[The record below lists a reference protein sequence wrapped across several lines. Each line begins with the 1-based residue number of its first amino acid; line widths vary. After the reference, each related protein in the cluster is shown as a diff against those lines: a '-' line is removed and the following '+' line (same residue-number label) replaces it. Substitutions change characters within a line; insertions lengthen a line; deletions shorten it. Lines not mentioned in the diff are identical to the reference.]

1 LPAAALQFP
10 LAHPAV
16 ASVVT
21 GMRNAEEVAQNIAH
35 CRRPIPSEF
44 WQELKHEG
52 LIAITA
58 PVPGASQQ
66 AVSAPQ
72 IPKGDQAA

>member
-1 LPAAALQFP
+1 
-10 LAHPAV
+10 
-16 ASVVT
+16 
-21 GMRNAEEVAQNIAH
+21 VAQNIAH

-58 PVPGASQQ
+58 PVPDGSQQ

-72 IPKGDQAA
+72 IAKGDQAV